1 MSCRFQLEVLSMSLR
16 ALALTIS
23 LTLAGSSA
31 QAADCGAV
39 LDELTRA
46 VSGNLTMSGD
56 KKAAMLRMATSGY
69 DHCMS
74 GDTKHSGNV
83 RDMIM
88 TQIKESLGGR

>member
-1 MSCRFQLEVLSMSLR
+1 MRRSFG
-16 ALALTIS
+16 LASVAIL
-23 LTLAGSSA
+23 LAGSSA

-39 LDELTRA
+39 LDELTKA
-46 VSGNLTMSGD
+46 ISGHLTMSPE
-56 KKAAMLRMATSGY
+56 KKASMLRMTMSGY
-69 DHCMS
+69 DHCMA